1 MAAQRRWRK
10 IFSNASGG
18 LVTLGVMNTFRLQS
32 PLRAA
37 VRPTLL
43 AGLLALVAGGS
54 STALAQPGGSG
65 DKAGPLMLNF
75 KLGPAIPLTY
85 KDQPSSVKTLDVLP
99 VAASIT
105 LEGGYALDTARR
117 AYLLLPLQ
125 IMTGA
130 KDGSLGSTLRITRVV
145 VPVGFQYDIPIS
157 AVPGLYIYPRVYV
170 GYMAYIVS
178 LSSNALSLSS
188 TSHGVSFAPEFGV
201 KYVFRRRFNFAFEPF
216 SLPLSY
222 FSGKDVNTNAEIS
235 SYILDYRM
243 NLSFGVNL

>member
-1 MAAQRRWRK
+1 MLFR
-10 IFSNASGG
+10 ASGWLAT
-18 LVTLGVMNTFRLQS
+18 LVAVNPFRLHL

-37 VRPTLL
+37 ARSTLL
-43 AGLLALVAGGS
+43 ACLLALVVGGN
-54 STALAQPGGSG
+54 STAVAQPGRSG
-65 DKAGPLMLNF
+65 DKAGPLMLNL

-105 LEGGYALDTARR
+105 LEGGYALDAARR

-188 TSHGVSFAPEFGV
+188 TSHGVSFAPELGV
-201 KYVFRRRFNFAFEPF
+201 KYIFRRRFNFAFEPF

-235 SYILDYRM
+235 NYILDYRM